1 MLILHLAKMKFIF
14 ITKNHVEDGN
24 LFVGEDVKEQVLVD
38 VSYANIYTEIEL
50 PTAANK
56 KTKCTMSQLP
66 QVDLIIFDID
76 EKVIQTHDIK
86 FRLLLPLAVLELSEI
101 EYKGKI
107 YKGVRDSSLI
117 NNMQSK

>member
-1 MLILHLAKMKFIF
+1 MRNGGDSMIKTAFYD
-14 ITKNHVEDGN
+14 TKEYDKPS
-24 LFVGEDVKEQVLVD
+24 F
-38 VSYANIYTEIEL
+38 
-50 PTAANK
+50 
-56 KTKCTMSQLP
+56 
-66 QVDLIIFDID
+66 
-76 EKVIQTHDIK
+76 EKYGQTHDIK